1 MDPVAGFGEGI
12 ATTGS
17 KYLRLERT
25 FRRRA
30 MAEKAKPVKK
40 GEKKAG
46 IQKPSKKAHV
56 LPLMRTLT
64 RKTPF

>member
-1 MDPVAGFGEGI
+1 
-12 ATTGS
+12 
-17 KYLRLERT
+17 
-25 FRRRA
+25 

>member
-1 MDPVAGFGEGI
+1 LDGAGPFGEGI
-12 ATTGS
+12 ATIEG
-17 KYLRLERT
+17 KQLRLERT
-25 FRRRA
+25 FRRSA

-64 RKTPF
+64 RKF